1 MPRKKTFQAMR
12 EAEKVGPYDDMPM
25 LPEDLQLQVHL
36 SRNNRPQPFHQIFG
50 KDTLLFLLSGGGAVE
65 MKDSPVARFAIKPGD
80 CVYIPAG
87 VPHRIV
93 PGEESVMLRYKPQPA
108 GLEGVAW
115 YCTNCSTELYRRA
128 WNADT
133 AVSQAMFHEV
143 CHEYLGEAT
152 RRKCPKCGV
161 MHPPPDLD
169 GFRWTEA
176 VRELG
181 GSAAAATP

>member
-1 MPRKKTFQAMR
+1 MPRKKTFQALR

-36 SRNNRPQPFHQIFG
+36 SRNDRPQPFHQIFE
-50 KDTLLFLLSGGGAVE
+50 KDTILLLLSGRGAVE
-65 MKDSPVARFAIKPGD
+65 MKDSPVARFTIKPGD
-80 CVYIPAG
+80 CVYISAG

-93 PGEESVMLRYKPQPA
+93 PDEESVVLRYKPQPA

-115 YCTNCSTELYRRA
+115 YCSECNTELFRRV

-143 CHEYLGEAT
+143 SHEFAAEPI
-152 RRKCPKCGV
+152 RRTCPKCGV
-161 MHPPPDLD
+161 MHPPPDLR
-169 GFRWTEA
+169 GFRWTEIA
-176 VRELG
+176 QELG
-181 GSAAAATP
+181 GSAAAAGL